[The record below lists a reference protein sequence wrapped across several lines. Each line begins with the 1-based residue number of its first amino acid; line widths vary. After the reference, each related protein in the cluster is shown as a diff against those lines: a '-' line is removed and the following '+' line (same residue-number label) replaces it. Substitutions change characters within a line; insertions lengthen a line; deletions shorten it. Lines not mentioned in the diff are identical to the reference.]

1 MKTLL
6 VIMGA
11 SGTGKDTLGDMLQTK
26 DNINKLISTTTR
38 PKRLNEVDGVDYH
51 FVSKKKMESLTM
63 LEQVEYADNYY
74 GFSKETVDKTFNTSN
89 KAFTIATLSGFVV
102 LSKYFSGDANIR
114 VIPVYL
120 TAQEDTVKQR
130 MILRGDS
137 LESVNKRLT
146 TDSERVKKEI
156 KELLSMNIKHK
167 PVIISVDHLSPKE
180 LYQKVIQLYWYK
192 SQVLLN

>member
-11 SGTGKDTLGDMLQTK
+11 SGTGKDTLGDMLQMK

-89 KAFTIATLSGFVV
+89 KAFTIATLSGFTV
-102 LSKYFSGDANIR
+102 LSKYFSSDANIH
-114 VIPVYL
+114 VIPIYL
-120 TAQEDTVKQR
+120 IAQEDTVKQR

-156 KELLSMNIKHK
+156 KELLSMSIKHK
-167 PVIISVDHLSPKE
+167 PVFISVDHLSPEE
-180 LYQKVIQLYWYK
+180 LYQKVIQLY
-192 SQVLLN
+192 